1 MRRKMT
7 EPMHWARAVFG
18 HLIFSRRLS
27 WPRITG
33 RSAMPTRIRRSGR
46 DRLYKGEI
54 GVALLAAELEQ
65 PEQARMP
72 LFEAEEL
79 RVGV

>member
-1 MRRKMT
+1 
-7 EPMHWARAVFG
+7 
-18 HLIFSRRLS
+18 
-27 WPRITG
+27 
-33 RSAMPTRIRRSGR
+33 MPTRIRRSGR